1 MKRTPTQLISAS
13 VKVTFDTSNSTHF
26 TCKGEGKRYYA
37 LTVHHCRMSDR
48 SVVSLYADDEKEVN
62 RMRHVVNNTTE
73 AHTIEEK
80 HAEMLRGIFTL
91 RSVYISNYYNFSVE
105 IKCLIEMY

>member
-26 TCKGEGKRYYA
+26 TCKGEGERYYA
-37 LTVHHCRMSDR
+37 LTVHHCRM
-48 SVVSLYADDEKEVN
+48 YADDEKEVN
-62 RMRHVVNNTTE
+62 RMRHVVNTTTE
-73 AHTIEEK
+73 VHTIEEK
-80 HAEMLRGIFTL
+80 HAEMLRGIFAL

-105 IKCLIEMY
+105 IKYSIEMY